1 MLPGMGGLTRNLLVV
16 SIVLCLASSS
26 AAFAASTARGK
37 ARHRPAAS
45 LTYLVFFSGSGS
57 FTSTDTEATEATEQ
71 CAGATD
77 TVVEHTTVHWD
88 TGYTLTI
95 PRKGELLAHSVKG
108 TYFRTQTRSTWTQE
122 STVTPAGCLGG
133 NQTCSGTL
141 DPSSPGVP
149 AFAGDA
155 RRPELTI
162 SITGQPQAELH
173 AESVNDWV
181 VAPDVTGSPTC
192 SLYAHF
198 HTALEPFALGSKFN
212 PANAS
217 LTVANAMAGDFF
229 VPRSKLRSGKRFV
242 MKVPQTPNHQPPA
255 NCAALTIDSAA
266 CSEALQWKGE
276 VSFKPL

>member
-1 MLPGMGGLTRNLLVV
+1 MGGFTRKALLVAI
-16 SIVLCLASSS
+16 SLCLASSS
-26 AAFAASTARGK
+26 VAFAASTARTKG
-37 ARHRPAAS
+37 AHGPAAS
-45 LTYLVFFSGSGS
+45 ITYSVYFGGSGS
-57 FTSTDTEATEATEQ
+57 FTSTDTEATEAIEA

-77 TVVEHTTVHWD
+77 TVVEHTSFHWD

-95 PRKGELLAHSVKG
+95 PRRGELLGHSVKG
-108 TYFRTQTRSTWTQE
+108 AHFRTHMQSTWTQE
-122 STVTPAGCLGG
+122 STVTPSGCLGG

-141 DPSSPGVP
+141 DPSSPSAP

-162 SITGQPQAELH
+162 SITGEPAADLH
-173 AESVNDWV
+173 VQSVNDWV
-181 VAPDVTGSPTC
+181 VAPDVMGSPTC

-217 LTVANAMAGDFF
+217 LTVANAMAADFF
-229 VPRSKLRSGKRFV
+229 APRSKLRAGKRFV
-242 MKVPQTPNHQPPA
+242 MKVPQTPNYQPPA
-255 NCAALTIDSAA
+255 NCATLTIDSAA
-266 CSEALQWKGE
+266 CSEQLLWKGE

>member
-1 MLPGMGGLTRNLLVV
+1 MGGLTHKVLLVA
-16 SIVLCLASSS
+16 IALCCASASVAS
-26 AAFAASTARGK
+26 AASTARTKGD
-37 ARHRPAAS
+37 HGTAAS
-45 LTYLVFFSGSGS
+45 IAYSVNFSGSGS
-57 FTSTDTEATEATEQ
+57 FTSTDTEATEAIEQ

-77 TVVEHTTVHWD
+77 TVVEHTTFHWD

-95 PRKGELLAHSVKG
+95 PRRGELLGHSVKG
-108 TYFRTQTRSTWTQE
+108 AHFRTPTHSTWTQE

-141 DPSSPGVP
+141 DPSSPGAP

-155 RRPELTI
+155 RKPELTI
-162 SITGQPQAELH
+162 SISGEPLADLH
-173 AESVNDWV
+173 AQSVNDWV

-198 HTALEPFALGSKFN
+198 HTALEPFALGSRFN

-217 LTVANAMAGDFF
+217 LTVANAMAADFF
-229 VPRSKLRSGKRFV
+229 VPRSKLRAGKRFV
-242 MKVPQTPNHQPPA
+242 MKVPQTPNDQPPA
-255 NCAALTIDSAA
+255 NCATLTIDSTA
-266 CSEALQWKGE
+266 CSEQLLWKGE

>member
-1 MLPGMGGLTRNLLVV
+1 MGGFTRKLLLVAV
-16 SIVLCLASSS
+16 ALCLASSS
-26 AAFAASTARGK
+26 AAFAASTARTNG
-37 ARHRPAAS
+37 AHRPAAS
-45 LTYLVFFSGSGS
+45 ITYSVNFSGSAS
-57 FTSTDTEATEATEQ
+57 FTSTDTEATEAVEQ

-95 PRKGELLAHSVKG
+95 PRKGELLGHSVKG
-108 TYFRTQTRSTWTQE
+108 AHFRTQMPSTWTQE

-133 NQTCSGTL
+133 NQTCSATL
-141 DPSSPGVP
+141 DPSSPGAP

-155 RRPELTI
+155 RKPELTI
-162 SITGQPQAELH
+162 SITGEPLADLH
-173 AESVNDWV
+173 VQSANDWV
-181 VAPDVTGSPTC
+181 VAPNVTGSPTC

-217 LTVANAMAGDFF
+217 LTVANAMAADLF
-229 VPRSKLRSGKRFV
+229 VPRSKLRAAKRFV
-242 MKVPQTPNHQPPA
+242 MKVPQTPNDQPPA
-255 NCAALTIDSAA
+255 NCATLTIDSVA
-266 CSEALQWKGE
+266 CSEQLLWKGE